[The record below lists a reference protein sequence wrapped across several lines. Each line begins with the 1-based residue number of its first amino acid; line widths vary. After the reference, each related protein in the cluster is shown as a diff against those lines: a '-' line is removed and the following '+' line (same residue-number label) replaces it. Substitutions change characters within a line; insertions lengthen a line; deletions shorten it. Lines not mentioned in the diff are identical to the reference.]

1 MTENIR
7 KIPAAHAD
15 NMLMACLSAF
25 MGKRAQKI
33 KATLPY
39 EELSGDYLANLVAG
53 LTPEER
59 EYFAA
64 SFDAQI
70 FAHNMRNVAA
80 ITEPRAGSRAP
91 HWIAALC
98 TVIYRRDDVSVDVD
112 VIMCGC

>member
-1 MTENIR
+1 MTENTTIV
-7 KIPAAHAD
+7 PAIYAD
-15 NMLMACLSAF
+15 NILLARLSAII
-25 MGKRAQKI
+25 GKPLQKI
-33 KATLPY
+33 KAELPY

-59 EYFAA
+59 EFFAA

-80 ITEPRAGSRAP
+80 ITEPREGGAP

>member
-1 MTENIR
+1 MTENTQIT
-7 KIPAAHAD
+7 AEYAD

-25 MGKRAQKI
+25 IGKHVQKI

-39 EELSGDYLANLVAG
+39 EELSGDYLANLVGG

-64 SFDAQI
+64 SFDTQI
-70 FAHNMRNVAA
+70 FVHNMKNVAA
-80 ITEPRAGSRAP
+80 ITEPREGDAP

-98 TVIYRRDDVSVDVD
+98 TVIYRGGDVSVDVD
-112 VIMCGC
+112 VIACGC